1 MRGTTIKKTAN
12 VIANFTFAG
21 TSSIQTPVKVNAS
34 VSTSSVSS
42 GLLKRKRASSSQE
55 DSGKVFNFGEARVR
69 EYLSSLSDDSSSCSR
84 SPGDRC
90 RHLTAE
96 PAEAARPVFVF
107 SPKQKKTA
115 RLEEV
120 VPLFED
126 ISSQGDIEVLDHIT
140 QRIPSDGCVQAG
152 DRLSSNDV
160 YIVSEG
166 QQNEQGVSPLR
177 DDVEC
182 LSCDSDCLS
191 ESGVNSVT
199 DSHSNDR
206 LEGPLTRSRKR
217 QLDDSSSSS
226 SLGNGSYNGG
236 NGEDGKVVKRTKYH
250 LKRQHRHRH
259 HRGGKRVKQIPTI
272 TVE

>member
-1 MRGTTIKKTAN
+1 M
-12 VIANFTFAG
+12 
-21 TSSIQTPVKVNAS
+21 KVNAS

-42 GLLKRKRASSSQE
+42 GLLKRKRASSSQD

-69 EYLSSLSDDSSSCSR
+69 EYLSSLSSDDSSSCSR
-84 SPGDRC
+84 SFGDRSK
-90 RHLTAE
+90 HLTAE
-96 PAEAARPVFVF
+96 PAEAAQPVFVF
-107 SPKQKKTA
+107 SPKLKKTA

-140 QRIPSDGCVQAG
+140 HRIPSDVCAKAG
-152 DRLSSNDV
+152 ERLSSNDEAEHV
-160 YIVSEG
+160 CIVSEG
-166 QQNEQGVSPLR
+166 QQNEQCVSPLR
-177 DDVEC
+177 EDAEC
-182 LSCDSDCLS
+182 LLCDSDCVS

-199 DSHSNDR
+199 GSHSSDR

-250 LKRQHRHRH
+250 LKRQHRH

>member
-1 MRGTTIKKTAN
+1 
-12 VIANFTFAG
+12 VNFTFAG

-34 VSTSSVSS
+34 VSTSSVSG

-55 DSGKVFNFGEARVR
+55 DSGKVFSFGEARVR
-69 EYLSSLSDDSSSCSR
+69 EYLSSLSSDDSSSCSR
-84 SPGDRC
+84 SPSDRSK
-90 RHLTAE
+90 HLTAE
-96 PAEAARPVFVF
+96 PADTAQPVFVF

-115 RLEEV
+115 RFEEV

-126 ISSQGDIEVLDHIT
+126 ISSQGDMEVLDHIT
-140 QRIPSDGCVQAG
+140 QRIPSDVCVKVG
-152 DRLSSNDV
+152 DRLSSNDEAESACTA
-160 YIVSEG
+160 SEG

-177 DDVEC
+177 EDAER
-182 LSCDSDCLS
+182 LLCDSDCVS
-191 ESGVNSVT
+191 ESGVNYAT
-199 DSHSNDR
+199 GSHSNER

-226 SLGNGSYNGG
+226 SLGNGSCNGG

-259 HRGGKRVKQIPTI
+259 HRGGKRVKRIPTI

>member
-1 MRGTTIKKTAN
+1 M
-12 VIANFTFAG
+12 NFTFAG

-34 VSTSSVSS
+34 VSTSSVSG
-42 GLLKRKRASSSQE
+42 GLLKLTHASSSQE

-69 EYLSSLSDDSSSCSR
+69 EYLSSLSSDDSSSCSR
-84 SPGDRC
+84 SPGNRSK
-90 RHLTAE
+90 HLTAE
-96 PAEAARPVFVF
+96 PAETAQPIFVF
-107 SPKQKKTA
+107 CPKQKKTA

-140 QRIPSDGCVQAG
+140 QRIPSDVCFKAG
-152 DRLSSNDV
+152 ERLSSNDEV
-160 YIVSEG
+160 EHVCIVSEG
-166 QQNEQGVSPLR
+166 QQNEKGVSPLR
-177 DDVEC
+177 EDADC
-182 LSCDSDCLS
+182 LLCDSDCAS

-199 DSHSNDR
+199 GSHSNDR

-217 QLDDSSSSS
+217 QLDDSSSSG
-226 SLGNGSYNGG
+226 SLGNGSCNGG
-236 NGEDGKVVKRTKYH
+236 NGEDGKVAKRTKYH

-259 HRGGKRVKQIPTI
+259 HHGGKRVKQIPTI